1 MSKHF
6 LMVTSAVLE
15 WSKVT
20 EHKSDGKCTLGN
32 SWKYIVN
39 NVYCACI
46 MSIYFIKTCRFQLW
60 DKYVNGLTQLKDVGQ
75 LWFWSS
81 RAVVWV
87 QTDQCE
93 GGFAAVRLLHL
104 IPGLHYT
111 TGPVKQHTDMG
122 TSLPSK
128 DVEEYCIASCTTEVI
143 SLLQPNAAKSNL
155 NIVLSV
161 RTSSLSAETNL
172 SRKHFSSSGTG
183 LLLHQNVS
191 HSAA

>member
-1 MSKHF
+1 MGNPTLCLHALMSKHF
-6 LMVTSAVLE
+6 LMVTSAVLG

-39 NVYCACI
+39 NVYCTCI

-60 DKYVNGLTQLKDVGQ
+60 DKYVNSLTQLKDVGQ

-122 TSLPSK
+122 TSPSLQRRRGIL
-128 DVEEYCIASCTTEVI
+128 YC
-143 SLLQPNAAKSNL
+143 LMHHWG
-155 NIVLSV
+155 NII
-161 RTSSLSAETNL
+161 TST
-172 SRKHFSSSGTG
+172 KCCK
-183 LLLHQNVS
+183 V
-191 HSAA
+191 